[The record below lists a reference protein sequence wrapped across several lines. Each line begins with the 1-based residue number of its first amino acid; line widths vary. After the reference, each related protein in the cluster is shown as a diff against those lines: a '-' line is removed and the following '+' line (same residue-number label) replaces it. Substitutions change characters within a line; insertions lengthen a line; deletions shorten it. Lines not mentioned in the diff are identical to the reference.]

1 MNLERAYDVL
11 VCPHITEKS
20 TRIADAHAGKQV
32 VFKVAKSANKLEV
45 KHAVEQLFNVK
56 VEAVNILNVKGKK
69 RRFGQREGRRN
80 DWKKAYVVLKQGE
93 DIDFTGTSKG

>member
-1 MNLERAYDVL
+1 MNLERAYDVI
-11 VCPHITEKS
+11 VYPHITEKS
-20 TRIADAHAGKQV
+20 TRVAEAHNCRQV

-45 KHAVEQLFNVK
+45 KHAVEHLFKVK
-56 VEAVNILNVKGKK
+56 VEAVNILNVKGKT

-80 DWKKAYVVLKQGE
+80 DWKKAYVVLKEGE